1 MVLMFGFLV
10 AAVCWGYQAS
20 QFFNTGHWSPM
31 PFLPFVDQWLP
42 VTFFA
47 WLSQP
52 TTAVELSR
60 YTSWVLNVNAGLFVF
75 ILTYVLQLVVRPRG

>member
-10 AAVCWGYQAS
+10 AAVCWGYQVS
-20 QFFNTGHWSPM
+20 LFFNTGNWSPV

-42 VTFFA
+42 ATFFA

-52 TTAVELSR
+52 TNAVELSR
-60 YTSWVLNVNAGLFVF
+60 YTSWVLNNNAGLLVF
-75 ILTYVLQLVVRPRG
+75 IFTYLLQIAVKPRG